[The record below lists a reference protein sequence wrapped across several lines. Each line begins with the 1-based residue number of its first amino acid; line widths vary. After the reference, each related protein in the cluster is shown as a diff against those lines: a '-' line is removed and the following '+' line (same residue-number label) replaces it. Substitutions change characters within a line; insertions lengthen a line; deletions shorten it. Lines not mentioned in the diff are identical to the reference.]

1 MFVARIP
8 NRNSPPAI
16 LLRESYRE
24 GDKIKSRTLANLSHW
39 PDEKIDAL
47 RRVLKGEELVSPAE
61 QLRIERSLPHG
72 HVAAVLG
79 MARQLGLHRL
89 VPDKPRRLARLAL
102 ALIVARVIEPAAKL
116 ATARQLS
123 EATAAH
129 SLGELLDL
137 SAVDED
143 ELYEALDLLGT
154 AQPGIEA
161 TLAKRHLHDGSLVLY
176 DLTSSYL
183 EGRHCEL
190 ARHGYSRD
198 GRSDKLQIVFGLL
211 CAADGCPVAVEVF
224 EGNTADPSTLAA
236 QVDKLKARFKLS
248 RVVLVGDRGMI
259 TSARIEADL
268 MPAGLDW
275 ITALRAPAIRKL
287 AEDGGPLQLSLFD
300 DRDMAEITSPDFP
313 GERLIVCRNPDLA
326 DERRRKRGEL
336 LAATEKD
343 LARVKA
349 AVQRQRNPLRGEDE
363 IGLKVGAVLGKRKM
377 AKHFH
382 LAITDTSFD
391 FSRIED
397 AIANEASLDGFYVLR
412 TNVPAENLDT
422 AATVRAYKSLAQVER
437 AFRTI
442 KTVELEV
449 RPIHHRLAGR
459 VRAHVFLCML
469 AYYIVWH
476 MRRALAPILFDDHDR
491 EAADAARVSPV
502 AKARVSAAARTKA
515 NRKHTHDGRP
525 VHSFRTLLQ
534 DLATLTRNIVRIGQD
549 APAAMLTSPTPLQ
562 QDVFNRLGIPIAP

>member
-39 PDEKIDAL
+39 PDDKINAL

-79 MARQLGLHRL
+79 MARKLGLHHL
-89 VPDKPRRLARLAL
+89 IPDKSRRLARLAL

-137 SAVDED
+137 GAVDED
-143 ELYEALDLLGT
+143 ELYEALDMLGT

-161 TLAKRHLHDGSLVLY
+161 TLAKRHLRDGSLVLY

-198 GRSDKLQIVFGLL
+198 SRSDKLQIVFGLL

-248 RVVLVGDRGMI
+248 RVVLVGDRGM
-259 TSARIEADL
+259 
-268 MPAGLDW
+268 
-275 ITALRAPAIRKL
+275 
-287 AEDGGPLQLSLFD
+287 
-300 DRDMAEITSPDFP
+300 AEITSPDFP

-349 AVQRQRNPLRGEDE
+349 AMQRQRNPLRGKDA

-391 FSRIED
+391 FTRIED
-397 AIANEASLDGFYVLR
+397 AIADEASLDGFYVLR
-412 TNVPAENLDT
+412 TNVPAQSLDA

-476 MRRALAPILFDDHDR
+476 MRRALAPVLFDDHDR
-491 EAADAARVSPV
+491 EAAEAVRASPV

-515 NRKHTHDGRP
+515 TRKRTHDGRP

-534 DLATLTRNIVRIGQD
+534 DLATLTRNIVRIGKD
-549 APAAMLTSPTPLQ
+549 APAAMLASPTPLQ

>member
-39 PDEKIDAL
+39 PADKINAL

-79 MARQLGLHRL
+79 MARKLGLHHL
-89 VPDKPRRLARLAL
+89 IPDKSRRLARLAL

-116 ATARQLS
+116 ATARQL
-123 EATAAH
+123 
-129 SLGELLDL
+129 
-137 SAVDED
+137 
-143 ELYEALDLLGT
+143 
-154 AQPGIEA
+154 IEA
-161 TLAKRHLHDGSLVLY
+161 TLAKRHLRDGSLVLY

-198 GRSDKLQIVFGLL
+198 SRSDKLQIVFGLL

-349 AVQRQRNPLRGEDE
+349 AVQRQRNPLRGKDA

-391 FSRIED
+391 FTRIED
-397 AIANEASLDGFYVLR
+397 AIADEASLDGFYVLR
-412 TNVPAENLDT
+412 TNVPAQSLDA

-476 MRRALAPILFDDHDR
+476 MRRALAPVLFDDHDR
-491 EAADAARVSPV
+491 QAAEAGRVSPV

-515 NRKHTHDGRP
+515 TRKRTHDGRP

-534 DLATLTRNIVRIGQD
+534 DLATLTRNIVRIGKD
-549 APAAMLTSPTPLQ
+549 APAAMLAGPTPIQ